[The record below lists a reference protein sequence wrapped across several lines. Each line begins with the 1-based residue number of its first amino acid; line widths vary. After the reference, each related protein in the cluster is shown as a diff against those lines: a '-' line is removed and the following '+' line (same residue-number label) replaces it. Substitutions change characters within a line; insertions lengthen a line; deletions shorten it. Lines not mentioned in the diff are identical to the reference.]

1 MATSKFSKV
10 DEYGFERADNFDYQT
25 YENFMSQY
33 IRTLAKR
40 SKRWE
45 DLSRSDK
52 YKRSNTLK
60 RFVRKGIPSSERE
73 AAWMAI
79 SGAQI
84 LKHES
89 HAHYSTLKKSINNPA
104 IIEMIQIDVPR
115 TFPDNIFFTKDN
127 TLPTQLFNV
136 LATFAHHNKEVGYCQ
151 GLNYIAG
158 LLLLATKNE
167 ESSFWLLKAL
177 IENILPLYYVKNMS
191 GLLVDLEVL
200 DELVL
205 KNEPLVHRHIKKI
218 GMPWAVA
225 STKWFICLYAEV
237 LPTETVLRIWD
248 CIFYEGSK
256 IIFRVALAL
265 IKMHKEQILEAKDLG
280 ELVTCF
286 RGMNSSYTVINCHH
300 FINEIFKAPSSFP
313 NKMLEKLRKK
323 HSVTTNNSK

>member
-1 MATSKFSKV
+1 MQIIYYFIFNSNIISCSKV
-10 DEYGFERADNFDYQT
+10 DEYGFERPNNFDYQM
-25 YENFMSQY
+25 YEIFMSDY

-45 DLSRSDK
+45 DLSSNDK
-52 YKRSNTLK
+52 FKKSNTLK

-73 AAWMAI
+73 AAWLAI
-79 SGAQI
+79 SGAEI
-84 LKHES
+84 LKQQS
-89 HAHYSTLKKSINNPA
+89 KTHYSTLRKSIDNPV

-115 TFPDNIFFTKDN
+115 TFPDNIFFTQDS
-127 TLPTQLFNV
+127 TLPTQLFNI
-136 LATFAHHNKEVGYCQ
+136 LATFAHQNKEVGYCQ
-151 GLNYIAG
+151 GLNYVAG
-158 LLLLATKNE
+158 LLLLVTKNE

-177 IENILPLYYVKNMS
+177 IEDILPMYYVKNMS

-200 DELVL
+200 DELVQ
-205 KNEPLVHRHIKKI
+205 KHEPLVHRHIKKI

-248 CIFYEGSK
+248 CLFYEGSK

-265 IKMHKEQILEAKDLG
+265 IRVHKEQILKTKDLG

-286 RGMNSSYTVINCHH
+286 REMGNSFEVINCHR
-300 FINEIFKAPSSFP
+300 FINVSNFLMKNI
-313 NKMLEKLRKK
+313 
-323 HSVTTNNSK
+323 V

>member
-1 MATSKFSKV
+1 MATSSFSKV
-10 DEYGFERADNFDYQT
+10 DEYGFERPESFDYKT
-25 YENFMSQY
+25 YEHFMSQY

-45 DLSRSDK
+45 DLSRNDR

-60 RFVRKGIPSSERE
+60 RFVRKGVPGSERE
-73 AAWMAI
+73 AVWLAV
-79 SGAQI
+79 SGAEDLKEDSLSHYSI
-84 LKHES
+84 LK
-89 HAHYSTLKKSINNPA
+89 KKINNPA

-115 TFPDNIFFTKDN
+115 TFPDNIFFTKDSV
-127 TLPTQLFNV
+127 LPTQLFNV
-136 LATFAHHNKEVGYCQ
+136 LATFAHHNKDVGYCQ

-205 KNEPLVHRHIKKI
+205 KNEPQVYRHIKKI

-248 CIFYEGSK
+248 CLFYEGSK
-256 IIFRVALAL
+256 VIFRVALAL
-265 IKMHKEQILEAKDLG
+265 IRLHRQQILEAKDLAD
-280 ELVTCF
+280 LVTCF
-286 RGMNSSYTVINCHH
+286 RGMGSSFSVINCHQ
-300 FINEIFKAPSSFP
+300 FIADMFKVPSSFS
-313 NKMLEKLRKK
+313 NKMVEKLRQK
-323 HSVTTNNSK
+323 HAVNKSNSK